1 MSIVIKNGNVI
12 TMDEKR
18 NKKVEKLD
26 IVISGN
32 TIVEITEN
40 YSGYADKIIDAQGK
54 IVMPG
59 LVNCHTHLGMSI
71 FRCTNDG
78 YNLNDWL
85 NKKIW
90 PIEDKLSWK
99 DIYYTTLLSCI
110 ETIKSGTTTSADH
123 YFGTLESINAI
134 KECKIREIFTNC
146 VLDSDSRGQ
155 NRIDIFEKLYN
166 ENKEFSDLITFSIAP
181 HSLYTCTADYLKKLR
196 DIALKYNL
204 PIHMHMSENLNEVKT
219 ITEKYGMKP
228 AFVLKHLGL
237 TDCKLVLA
245 HCTYLDDD
253 EIELLKNYDVSIVHN
268 PISNLNL
275 GCGIAPIK
283 KYIDNGLNVCLGTD
297 GQGSAINLDMFYHMA
312 FVDLLQ
318 KGLYKDPLALAP
330 YDVLKLATINGAKAF
345 GLDNKIGSIEVNK
358 KADIIILDYDDIS
371 VYPTVNLISQVVHNT
386 RNYHVNTTIINGE
399 IIMENRKLLL
409 DIDENKLKKKIDE
422 IVKSVNLYETI

>member
-1 MSIVIKNGNVI
+1 MIKVIKNGTVI

-18 NKKVEKLD
+18 TKKFEKLD
-26 IVISGN
+26 IVISD
-32 TIVEITEN
+32 
-40 YSGYADKIIDAQGK
+40 DKIIELCEKYTGNADEIIDAKGK

-85 NKKIW
+85 EKKIW

-146 VLDSDSRGQ
+146 VIDSDGKGQ
-155 NRIDIFEKLYN
+155 DRIDIFNKLYE
-166 ENKEFSDLITFSIAP
+166 ENKDVSKLITFSVAP
-181 HSLYTCTADYLKKLR
+181 HSMYTCSSDYLKELR

-204 PIHMHMSENLNEVKT
+204 PIHMHMSENLEEVKS
-219 ITEKYGMKP
+219 ITEKYKMKP
-228 AFVLKHLGL
+228 AFVLKELGL
-237 TDCKLVLA
+237 TDCKLILA

-253 EIELLKNYDVSIVHN
+253 EIQLLKNYDVSIVHN

-283 KYIDNGLNVCLGTD
+283 KYIENGLNVCLGTD

-318 KGLYKDPLALAP
+318 KGIYKDPLALEP
-330 YDVLKLATINGAKAF
+330 YEVLKMATINGAKAF
-345 GLDNKIGSIEVNK
+345 GLDNKIGSIEIGK
-358 KADIIILDYDDIS
+358 KADIILLDYDDVS
-371 VYPTVNLISQVVHNT
+371 VYPTVNLISQIVHNT
-386 RNYHVNTTIINGE
+386 RNYHVITSIINGE
-399 IIMENRKLLL
+399 IIMENKKLLIN
-409 DIDENKLKKKIDE
+409 IDENKLKEKIDE
-422 IVKSVNLYETI
+422 IIHSVNLN